1 MATTI
6 SHEIRESG
14 TALYVERVSA
24 SKAATPAIDSGRAEE
39 AVRRLEEM
47 AADVRGCA
55 LLDAAGEVL
64 AASGD
69 AEGREDWAE
78 AAESLLAAADAIR
91 EEPAAHIHVGTEEGE
106 VFAVRDGGLTMIA
119 VTDRFTLSSLLVSD
133 MRIVLRDARGDGA

>member
-1 MATTI
+1 MPTTV

-24 SKAATPAIDSGRAEE
+24 SKAATPATGADRAEE

-69 AEGREDWAE
+69 AEYRDDWAE
-78 AAESLLAAADAIR
+78 AAASLLAAADAIR
-91 EEPAAHIHVGTEEGE
+91 DEPAEHIHVGTEEGE
-106 VFAVRDGGLTMIA
+106 VFAVRHGGLTMVA
-119 VTDRFTLSSLLVSD
+119 VTDRFTLTSLLVSD
-133 MRIVLRDARGDGA
+133 MRIVLREAVKGSA